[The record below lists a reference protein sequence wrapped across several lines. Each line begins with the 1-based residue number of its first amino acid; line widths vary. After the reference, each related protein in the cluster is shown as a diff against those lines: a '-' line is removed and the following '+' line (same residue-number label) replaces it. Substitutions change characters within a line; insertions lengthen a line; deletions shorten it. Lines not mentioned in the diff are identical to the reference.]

1 MLGDV
6 FDVLFLLEDR
16 PARGTGPVLLVEITQ
31 RDADRPIIANGCT
44 RVCSRRD
51 VRGEPG
57 NHRALPSVGVGVPR
71 ERVSCFEDL

>member
-31 RDADRPIIANGCT
+31 RDADRP
-44 RVCSRRD
+44 
-51 VRGEPG
+51 
-57 NHRALPSVGVGVPR
+57 NHRQRMHPGVFKTGR
-71 ERVSCFEDL
+71 AR